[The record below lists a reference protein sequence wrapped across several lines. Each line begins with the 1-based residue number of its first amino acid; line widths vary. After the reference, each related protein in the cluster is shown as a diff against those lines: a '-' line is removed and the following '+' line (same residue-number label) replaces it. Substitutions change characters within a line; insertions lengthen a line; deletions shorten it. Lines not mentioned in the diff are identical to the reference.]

1 MKTFYEILKVDPSS
15 SMKLI
20 DSKIKQREK
29 YLKKSNLEK
38 NLKKEKLREVE
49 NMKQTLLIYKNRH
62 KYDNSIEFQ
71 HSFQMFNNFS
81 PFSSPIFK
89 SSDLSFHGTPPPS
102 EYQIYSVS
110 KVMSPEGGYVKEYSN
125 LNGKEEKNE
134 YKIDTPYDSN
144 EKFLY

>member
-49 NMKQTLLIYKNRH
+49 NMKQ
-62 KYDNSIEFQ
+62 
-71 HSFQMFNNFS
+71 
-81 PFSSPIFK
+81 
-89 SSDLSFHGTPPPS
+89 
-102 EYQIYSVS
+102 
-110 KVMSPEGGYVKEYSN
+110 
-125 LNGKEEKNE
+125 
-134 YKIDTPYDSN
+134 
-144 EKFLY
+144 